1 MFHRLN
7 KAFPEPSHQ
16 GEAVTI
22 NFQDMFIPVNS
33 SLKRTSSFL
42 EHVPLSDIINLEIL
56 PLEINH
62 FRAQMNDDA
71 VRFGTTSR

>member
-1 MFHRLN
+1 
-7 KAFPEPSHQ
+7 
-16 GEAVTI
+16 
-22 NFQDMFIPVNS
+22 MFILVNS